1 MGYAML
7 TLLLLRAAIA
17 SASLTRIE
25 YSDELCLA
33 AMHKFLPLQ
42 RDVFRDSRGYSP
54 SSVLRGAV
62 TVYAALRDHLPPR
75 IDGIAPNIMDIG
87 CGLGFY
93 DILVL
98 ERYNF
103 NASIT
108 LVDRTT
114 KVNTPSAY
122 SHDRV
127 FEYHNDSS
135 TFGFYSSLECA
146 VDTLVRNGAKRENVH
161 ALSASRAAL
170 AALPHETFD
179 MIFSM
184 MSWGF
189 HYPVSTYADIVSRL
203 LKPGGRLVLDVR
215 YASRHV
221 KLDDTKKLMA
231 SLGTLL
237 ASRAPMAQVERLVKL
252 RASTTSR
259 SASGHRVICSLVVNV
274 LERHQ

>member
-7 TLLLLRAAIA
+7 TLLVLRAAIA

-189 HYPVSTYADIVSRL
+189 HYPVSTYADIVFRL

-231 SLGTLL
+231 SLGFSCAYGPGKKAGQAACYKPTD
-237 ASRAPMAQVERLVKL
+237 
-252 RASTTSR
+252 
-259 SASGHRVICSLVVNV
+259 
-274 LERHQ
+274 

>member
-7 TLLLLRAAIA
+7 TLLFLRAAIA

-54 SSVLRGAV
+54 RSVLRGAV
-62 TVYAALRDHLPPR
+62 TVCAALRDHLPPR

-122 SHDRV
+122 SHD
-127 FEYHNDSS
+127 SS

-146 VDTLVRNGAKRENVH
+146 VDTLVPRGRTCTRSLRPVPR
-161 ALSASRAAL
+161 S
-170 AALPHETFD
+170 LPSH
-179 MIFSM
+179 
-184 MSWGF
+184 
-189 HYPVSTYADIVSRL
+189 
-203 LKPGGRLVLDVR
+203 
-215 YASRHV
+215 
-221 KLDDTKKLMA
+221 TKHL
-231 SLGTLL
+231 
-237 ASRAPMAQVERLVKL
+237 
-252 RASTTSR
+252 
-259 SASGHRVICSLVVNV
+259 I
-274 LERHQ
+274 

>member
-189 HYPVSTYADIVSRL
+189 HYPVSTYADIVFRL
-203 LKPGGRLVLDVR
+203 LKPGG
-215 YASRHV
+215 ASSSTS
-221 KLDDTKKLMA
+221 DTHQDT
-231 SLGTLL
+231 SNWTIRRSSWRLL

-252 RASTTSR
+252 RATSLKTSKVR
-259 SASGHRVICSLVVNV
+259 ALSLAC
-274 LERHQ
+274 HYT